1 MSFMTTR
8 KPDSGNELIV
18 TGVGVGA
25 IGVLGT
31 LLLGATCP
39 VCVVATPALIG
50 ANQGA
55 ANGAPAGGQA
65 ATGGTASSAPRPG
78 ALFGPHAPRTRAT
91 ANAVPN

>member
-1 MSFMTTR
+1 MTTR

-50 ANQGA
+50 TGLYQKWKARRRSVR
-55 ANGAPAGGQA
+55 A
-65 ATGGTASSAPRPG
+65 ATPPPEPER
-78 ALFGPHAPRTRAT
+78 
-91 ANAVPN
+91 